1 MTSDNGPHFQG
12 NYRPFAEEYGF
23 SHVTSSPTYPRSN
36 GFINSQVK
44 SVKETLKKAKRS
56 HSVPNIGLL
65 CLRATPINKKVPSP
79 AELQLGRQVQDN
91 LPRKIQSDHTHA
103 DDVISILKE
112 RQAQES
118 ITMTNTPLL
127 YRAWFQDSKWPFK
140 IQRHWNGSQL

>member
-1 MTSDNGPHFQG
+1 MTSDNGPHVQG
-12 NYRPFAEEYGF
+12 NYRPFAEEY
-23 SHVTSSPTYPRSN
+23 VTSSPTYPRSN

-65 CLRATPINKKVPSP
+65 CLRATPINNKVPSP

-91 LPRKIQSDHTHA
+91 LPRKIQSDHTNV